1 MQRGFLVDGN
11 GLPDPSYGD
20 LRAAVGRMLGDHWVP
35 EGYAAPNSRVY
46 PWQWLWDSCFH
57 VLVWQALG
65 EVGHAQRE
73 LEAVFDPQA
82 PSGFVPH
89 MNYARDPGFHEDLWG
104 RRGGSSIT
112 QPPMYGH
119 AVAELIRAGSPPPDR
134 VVEAAVAGM
143 RFLLDQRVR
152 DRSGLLQVCHPWE
165 TGCDDSP
172 RWDDACPGGYDRK
185 RWVVVKDRLVSTIR
199 TGPDGSPLSNPDFP
213 VAPVGF
219 NALVA
224 FNAGELAEVVGDDRL
239 AAGSVE
245 LAGALT
251 GRWFDEVGTW
261 VDAGSMA
268 DGSGRVRTLDSFLPL
283 LVDDDPA
290 RVAAVMGQLTDP
302 VAHGG
307 PAGPTGVH
315 RGEASYDPDAYWRGP
330 VWPQLAYLMV
340 LAAGRHSPEVAA
352 DLART
357 TVAGAW
363 ASGLAEYWHPDS
375 GAGLGAVPQS
385 WTGLALL
392 LAARRDTAAP

>member
-1 MQRGFLVDGN
+1 
-11 GLPDPSYGD
+11 
-20 LRAAVGRMLGDHWVP
+20 
-35 EGYAAPNSRVY
+35 
-46 PWQWLWDSCFH
+46 
-57 VLVWQALG
+57 
-65 EVGHAQRE
+65 
-73 LEAVFDPQA
+73 
-82 PSGFVPH
+82 
-89 MNYARDPGFHEDLWG
+89 
-104 RRGGSSIT
+104 
-112 QPPMYGH
+112 
-119 AVAELIRAGSPPPDR
+119 
-134 VVEAAVAGM
+134 
-143 RFLLDQRVR
+143 
-152 DRSGLLQVCHPWE
+152 
-165 TGCDDSP
+165 
-172 RWDDACPGGYDRK
+172 
-185 RWVVVKDRLVSTIR
+185 VVKDRLVSTIR